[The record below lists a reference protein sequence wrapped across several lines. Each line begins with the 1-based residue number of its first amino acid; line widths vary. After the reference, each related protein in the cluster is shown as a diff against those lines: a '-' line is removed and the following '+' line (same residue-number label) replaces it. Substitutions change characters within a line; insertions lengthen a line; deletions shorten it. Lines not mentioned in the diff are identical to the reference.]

1 MAPDFTAA
9 DGSDRLRAMNPLT
22 TAWRHRELLWNL
34 AGRDLKGRYKGSILG
49 FLWTVLSPLFM
60 AVIYIFFLRLL
71 GGRGMQISLADI
83 IIGVFAWQ
91 FTVQSVNSGL
101 NAFTGNANLVKKV
114 FFPRLLLPASV
125 TLSALVNFLLTL
137 LVQLPLVIF
146 LLWRQ
151 HEVLSIWTLAVPVVI
166 LYHTFF
172 NLLLALAVSAAN
184 VYFRDTSHLVGLG
197 LSAWFFV
204 SPVMYPLTLVHD
216 LAKAW
221 PWLDDLYQ
229 LNPLTVIITAYRALQ
244 TGTPLTLTPAAL
256 VGWLWPLLAAVLI
269 FRAFDRAQRNFSD
282 LL

>member
-1 MAPDFTAA
+1 
-9 DGSDRLRAMNPLT
+9 MNPLA

-34 AGRDLKGRYKGSILG
+34 AGRDLKSRYKGSLLG

-71 GGRGMQISLADI
+71 GGRGLKINLADI

-125 TLSALVNFLLTL
+125 VLSSLVNFLLTL
-137 LVQLPLVIF
+137 AVQLPLVVF

-151 HEVLSIWTLAVPVVI
+151 HEMLSIWTLAVPVVI

-172 NLLLALAVSAAN
+172 NLLLALTVSAAN

-204 SPVMYPLTLVHD
+204 SPVMYPLTLVRD
-216 LAKAW
+216 LAQQW
-221 PWLDDLYQ
+221 PWVEDLYQ

-244 TGTPLTLTPAAL
+244 TGAPLVLTPAAL
-256 VGWLWPLLAAVLI
+256 VGGLWPLVAAVLI